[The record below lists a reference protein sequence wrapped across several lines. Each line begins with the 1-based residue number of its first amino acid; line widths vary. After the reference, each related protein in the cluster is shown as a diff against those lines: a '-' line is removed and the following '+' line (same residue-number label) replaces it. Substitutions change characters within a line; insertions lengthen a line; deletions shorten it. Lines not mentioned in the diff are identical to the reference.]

1 MKRYRLMFL
10 LLCGIVLSQLLYFIG
25 VQNET
30 DEERGGESAVC
41 RGPKRRGETS
51 LIGFYGMSIL
61 N

>member
-1 MKRYRLMFL
+1 MFL